1 MELKI
6 NNREEMKKLLVAAA
20 VASLAGTANAQS
32 AFEGFYGQIS
42 TGYENN
48 SVGNT
53 NLAVSQS
60 AIRGFRARSFIDQNG
75 GNATNETMPLIV
87 GLGYTF
93 AINSQFT
100 LGIGADYSTLSSKTN
115 TIQYTTPTIANRENR
130 INYELSNRYSIYL
143 SPGYVIDKDKLAYLK
158 AGYANQKIQQF
169 DGTSGNFE
177 GSTNM
182 NGYLLGLGY
191 KQLIRAGFYVFG
203 EANYYSF
210 SNTNINFSGSTTA
223 PRLGGAFNQV
233 SNPNTT
239 TYNLLVGVGYKF

>member
-1 MELKI
+1 MKI
-6 NNREEMKKLLVAAA
+6 KLSLAAA
-20 VASLAGTANAQS
+20 AIVMAGSAVAQS
-32 AFEGFYGQIS
+32 AFQGFYGQIA

-48 SVGNT
+48 SVENT

-60 AIRGFRARSFIDQNG
+60 AIGRFRARSFVDQNG
-75 GNATNETMPLIV
+75 GNATNETVPLIV
-87 GLGYTF
+87 GVGYTF

-115 TIQYTTPTIANRENR
+115 TIQYTTPTIPNRENR
-130 INYELSNRYSIYL
+130 INYELSNRYSIYA

-177 GSTNM
+177 GGANM

-191 KQLIRAGFYVFG
+191 KQLIKAGFYAFG

-210 SNTNINFSGSTTA
+210 SNANINFNGSTTA
-223 PRLGGAFNQV
+223 PRIGGTFNQI
-233 SNPNTT
+233 SNPKTT
-239 TYNLLVGVGYKF
+239 AYNFLVGVGYKF